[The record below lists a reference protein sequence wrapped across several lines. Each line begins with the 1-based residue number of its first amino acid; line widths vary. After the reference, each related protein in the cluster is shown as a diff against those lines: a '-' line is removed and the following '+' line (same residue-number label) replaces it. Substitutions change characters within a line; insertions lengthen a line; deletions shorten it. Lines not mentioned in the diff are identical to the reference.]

1 MSEGLPPQNMEIGKV
16 QKRSITEEMKE
27 SYLDYAMSVI
37 ISRALPDV
45 RDGLKPV
52 QRRILYSMWEEGLKS
67 SAKFRKSA
75 TVVGACLGRY
85 HPHGDI
91 PVYDALVRMAQ
102 DFSLRYPLIQGQGN
116 FGSIDS
122 DPPAAQ
128 RYTECKL
135 SKIAE
140 EMLYDI
146 EKETVP
152 WVDNYD
158 GTRKEPSVL
167 PAKIPQLLL
176 NGCMGIAV
184 GMATNIPSHNLSELV
199 DAIIYKIDN
208 PNATTEDL
216 FNFIQGPDF
225 PTGGIIY
232 DRKGMISAYS
242 TGKGPIT
249 MRAKTEI
256 AESKKG
262 RFQIIITEI
271 PYGVNKAGL
280 VERIAE
286 LVKNKKIQGI
296 RDIRDESDKEGIRVV
311 IDLKPDIAP
320 QRVLNRLFKLTD
332 LQKVFHLN
340 MLALVDG
347 IQPQVLSLP
356 RLIEEFIKHRQE
368 VVTRRTQFDLNCA
381 KHRAH
386 ILEGLKKALDYIDDV
401 IDTIKRSKDREI
413 AHKNLMKKFKL
424 TDIQATAILEMKLQS
439 LAGLERKKILQELK
453 EKLEIIKKLTDL
465 LKSPKKIL
473 GVVKKELKEIKEKY
487 KDERRTKVVIRA
499 LRGIKEE
506 ETIPNE
512 ECIIILTR
520 NGYIKRVNP
529 KIYKAQRRGGTGVI
543 GIAPRKEDAVNHF
556 VFASTLD
563 NILFF
568 TDKGKVFQTKAYE
581 IPEAGRLS
589 KGQAIVNIISINP
602 DERITAVL
610 PLSFKESKYLIMA
623 TRNGVVKKTCLE
635 EFSCV
640 RRNGLIAIRLEGN
653 DVLEWANA
661 TSGKDEI
668 LLITQNGQS
677 IRFKERDIRPMGR
690 NASGVIGIRLAKE
703 DKVVGMGVVRKHYD
717 PGSELLVITEN
728 GFGKKTDLR
737 HYKLQRRGGKGIKT
751 ARLTDKTGKLIC
763 GLIIK
768 PEQENLMVI
777 SKKGHVIKIKIK
789 DIPNLSRAT
798 KGVKIMR
805 LKAKDKVASVIGI

>member
-1 MSEGLPPQNMEIGKV
+1 MEIGKV
-16 QKRSITEEMKE
+16 QKRPITEEMKE

-116 FGSIDS
+116 FGCFTKDTKVRLTDGRNLSFKELVEEAEKGKRNFTFTFNPFTRKIEIAEIKNPRKTRRNEKIIEITLDNGEKIKCTLDHLFMLRDGTYKKAKDLKINDS
-122 DPPAAQ
+122 LMPLYLKLYDGKEDKNLKGYEIVYQPFLNKWEFVYYLKDKWNLVFNNFSSLLEEAKNYNHRVIKIRFLRKREDVYDLTIKPWHNFALSAGIFVHNSLDGDPPAAQ

-167 PAKIPQLLL
+167 PAKIPQLIL

-256 AESKKG
+256 VESKKG

-320 QRVLNRLFKLTD
+320 QQVLNRLFKLTD

-386 ILEGLKKALDYIDDV
+386 ILEGLKKASGFIEM
-401 IDTIKRSKDREI
+401 IFTI
-413 AHKNLMKKFKL
+413 A
-424 TDIQATAILEMKLQS
+424 
-439 LAGLERKKILQELK
+439 
-453 EKLEIIKKLTDL
+453 
-465 LKSPKKIL
+465 
-473 GVVKKELKEIKEKY
+473 
-487 KDERRTKVVIRA
+487 
-499 LRGIKEE
+499 
-506 ETIPNE
+506 
-512 ECIIILTR
+512 
-520 NGYIKRVNP
+520 
-529 KIYKAQRRGGTGVI
+529 
-543 GIAPRKEDAVNHF
+543 
-556 VFASTLD
+556 
-563 NILFF
+563 
-568 TDKGKVFQTKAYE
+568 
-581 IPEAGRLS
+581 
-589 KGQAIVNIISINP
+589 
-602 DERITAVL
+602 
-610 PLSFKESKYLIMA
+610 
-623 TRNGVVKKTCLE
+623 
-635 EFSCV
+635 
-640 RRNGLIAIRLEGN
+640 
-653 DVLEWANA
+653 
-661 TSGKDEI
+661 
-668 LLITQNGQS
+668 
-677 IRFKERDIRPMGR
+677 
-690 NASGVIGIRLAKE
+690 
-703 DKVVGMGVVRKHYD
+703 
-717 PGSELLVITEN
+717 
-728 GFGKKTDLR
+728 
-737 HYKLQRRGGKGIKT
+737 
-751 ARLTDKTGKLIC
+751 
-763 GLIIK
+763 
-768 PEQENLMVI
+768 
-777 SKKGHVIKIKIK
+777 
-789 DIPNLSRAT
+789 
-798 KGVKIMR
+798 
-805 LKAKDKVASVIGI
+805 